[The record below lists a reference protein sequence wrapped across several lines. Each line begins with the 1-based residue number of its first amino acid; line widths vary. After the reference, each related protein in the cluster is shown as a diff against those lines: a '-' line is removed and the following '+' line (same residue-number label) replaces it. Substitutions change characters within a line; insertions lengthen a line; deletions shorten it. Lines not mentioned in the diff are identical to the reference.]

1 MTVLSSRV
9 VRNVSPK
16 DHLEALA
23 EVFGKSTKISIAVAF
38 LKSAGL
44 AKVDSLLQ
52 TRLKAGAEME
62 IFVGRDF
69 CLTQPVALDDL
80 LKLTKRYPSLKVF
93 VAKAEARSTFHPKL
107 YLGIG
112 EKEARILIGSANLTG
127 GALAANHEISVLS
140 TLNLNDTLVT
150 QVEAVFADY
159 RGNDRFEVLDSLV
172 LERYRLLFKIAED
185 AKRRVERELAASGA
199 EMFDLNRLTAL
210 HQEFLQNKREIEAL
224 KRRRRDRKSAYLIQR
239 KIAKMHALPTLSPRD
254 RADFE
259 THFRNLV
266 TRGDNH
272 KHLWHS
278 SDIHRRGQAALKQPR
293 KTIALFALAEA
304 AAKLPIDEGYGLIR
318 APAGRIEG
326 VGINMVS
333 EILCTFAPTRYAV
346 FNGNTAAA
354 LRVIGAGPPNAGNL
368 FSPAAYVRVCNMID
382 AVRERIGA
390 SDLSEADAFLNWIY
404 QCKVKKG
411 GAGSKH

>member
-1 MTVLSSRV
+1 MTVASYRL

-16 DHLEALA
+16 DHLDALA
-23 EVFGKSTKISIAVAF
+23 EVLGKSTKISIAVAF

-44 AKVDSLLQ
+44 TKVDPLLQ
-52 TRLKAGAEME
+52 ARLKAGAEME
-62 IFVGRDF
+62 IFIGRDF

-80 LKLTKRYPSLKVF
+80 LKLTKRYSSLKVF

-140 TLNLNDTLVT
+140 TQNLNDTLVT

-199 EMFDLNRLTAL
+199 EMFDLNRLTVL
-210 HQEFLQNKREIEAL
+210 HQEFLQNKREIGAL
-224 KRRRRDRKSAYLIQR
+224 KRRRGDRKSAYLIQR

-278 SDIHRRGQAALKQPR
+278 GDIHRRGQAALKQPR

-318 APAGRIEG
+318 APAARIEG